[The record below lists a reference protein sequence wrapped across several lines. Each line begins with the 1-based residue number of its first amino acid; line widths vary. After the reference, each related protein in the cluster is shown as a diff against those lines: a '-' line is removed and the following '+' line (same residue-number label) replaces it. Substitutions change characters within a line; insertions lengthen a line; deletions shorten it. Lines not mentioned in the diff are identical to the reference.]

1 MALVEPMV
9 GKALSRS
16 IGSIFGEDFM
26 TPSLRSMMMGLSL
39 GLLAGSG
46 SAQAK
51 RDPLAPLS
59 QEPRGSVVR
68 NAGPSPLTVL
78 QVDAPPPRRTV
89 RVQYPAPAAAP
100 AALRDRITAL
110 GRAFDGIAGVSV
122 ISLRDGW
129 QVDQNAVRL
138 YPQQSCSKLWV
149 AITALDM
156 VDQGRVRLDDRVT
169 LGRDDL
175 TLFHQPLRAK
185 ILGGGATTTLGNL
198 LFTAITESD
207 NTANDKLMRSIG
219 GPAAVRDMVERKSLG
234 SIRFYE
240 GERAL
245 QSKIAGLI
253 WSQSWAIGDGF
264 YKARSALPLSLRK
277 ASFERYISDPYDG
290 ASPHAVALALAR
302 LKRGDLLSPAS
313 TTRLLAT
320 MGATRT
326 GKARVRAALAPGW
339 KWSHKTGTGQVLQG
353 RIGGI
358 NDIGILTAP
367 DGTAYTMAIMTVP
380 NKSDGAAQGLMQS
393 VARAVIAAH
402 VPRYGG

>member
-1 MALVEPMV
+1 
-9 GKALSRS
+9 
-16 IGSIFGEDFM
+16 M
-26 TPSLRSMMMGLSL
+26 TPRARSMMTGLSL
-39 GLLAGSG
+39 ALLAGSG
-46 SAQAK
+46 SAQAQ

-59 QEPRGSVVR
+59 QDAQEPLVR
-68 NAGPSPLTVL
+68 RDPPTEIPPARTSPPSQQTMVRA
-78 QVDAPPPRRTV
+78 QSFGAP
-89 RVQYPAPAAAP
+89 AP
-100 AALRDRITAL
+100 AALRDRISAL
-110 GRAFDGIAGVSV
+110 GRGFDGLAGISV
-122 ISLRDGW
+122 VSLRDGW
-129 QVDQNAVRL
+129 QVDQNAARL

-253 WSQSWAIGDGF
+253 WSQSYAIGDGF
-264 YKARSALPLSLRK
+264 YKARSALPLPLRK

-313 TTRLLAT
+313 TARLLST

-393 VARAVIAAH
+393 VTRAVIAAH